1 MHQKTWVPT
10 SSYVRWGSKYQSNFG
25 RLLGRK
31 DFLAAL
37 NCKRRQLY
45 VFNLVVWK
53 EGVYY
58 KRCYLLKWVVI
69 HQVKRKKWLITRLI
83 PLLSMSWCDSSLN
96 EAPSRKKNRV
106 NFRVATGKKS
116 PVVLCTC
123 PLLHI
128 LAGLWRAKTMVVPK
142 KITWPSYPR
151 VYISPTHAKW
161 LLMPDKNYPQ
171 RYSR

>member
-1 MHQKTWVPT
+1 MHQKTWVPCT
-10 SSYVRWGSKYQSNFG
+10 YVWWGSKYQSNFR
-25 RLLGRK
+25 RLLGRR

-45 VFNLVVWK
+45 VFNLVVVWK

-96 EAPSRKKNRV
+96 EAPSRKKTCQFQGCYRQ
-106 NFRVATGKKS
+106 KKPCS
-116 PVVLCTC
+116 PVYLSTTSHPSRFMKSKNNGRPQKDNMAVLSSSLYLTNS
-123 PLLHI
+123 
-128 LAGLWRAKTMVVPK
+128 RQV
-142 KITWPSYPR
+142 ITDAR
-151 VYISPTHAKW
+151 
-161 LLMPDKNYPQ
+161 
-171 RYSR
+171 

>member
-1 MHQKTWVPT
+1 MHQKTWVPCT
-10 SSYVRWGSKYQSNFG
+10 YVWWGSKYQSNFR

-45 VFNLVVWK
+45 VFNLVVVWK

-96 EAPSRKKNRV
+96 EAPSRKKTV
-106 NFRVATGKKS
+106 SISGLLPAKKY

-128 LAGLWRAKTMVVPK
+128 LAGLWRAKTMVVRPQK
-142 KITWPSYPR
+142 DNMTLLSSSLYLTNSRQVITDAR
-151 VYISPTHAKW
+151 
-161 LLMPDKNYPQ
+161 
-171 RYSR
+171 